1 MRQWVGVLLG
11 MLAVALLSGFTA
23 PPQETKDWDE
33 YDLKGT
39 VKSLRTIYYE
49 AAEANGEV
57 IKGERREAASFISGE
72 AESFVRFDS
81 TGHRLENSS
90 FGVDGRLLLR
100 RVFTYDS
107 LGNWVEGSAYSSD
120 GLIWQYFTVLDENQ
134 RVMGRERYEVGGKIL
149 EQVSYSYTPR
159 GYIAMEETS
168 SQSGKLVHTREYWY
182 NRRGN
187 LLRER
192 VRVNYQD
199 WREEWKKVSYAY
211 YPKSDLV
218 KKEVWRNS
226 EGFKEVNKYL
236 YDSNGNVLV
245 SRKYD
250 GKNTLT
256 DEWKYSYDE
265 YGNEIHKT
273 GADYTIPWRATWNSV
288 YEYDIYG
295 NWCKKIIYYTD
306 ANGNTAPQMV
316 IQRVIEYY
324 E

>member
-1 MRQWVGVLLG
+1 MRPLCDILSAVLVLL
-11 MLAVALLSGFTA
+11 LLSGFTA
-23 PPQETKDWDE
+23 PPQETKDRDE
-33 YDLKGT
+33 YGLRGA
-39 VKSLRTIYYE
+39 VKSTRTVYYAPKVME
-49 AAEANGEV
+49 GGEVKGNGREAVFPDGAAEL
-57 IKGERREAASFISGE
+57 
-72 AESFVRFDS
+72 FVRFDCEGRVVES
-81 TGHRLENSS
+81 TRL
-90 FGVDGRLLLR
+90 GADGKLIMQTLNR
-100 RVFTYDS
+100 YDS
-107 LGNWVEGSAYSSD
+107 LGNCVEESAYDSD

-192 VRVNYQD
+192 VRVNYED
-199 WREEWKKVSYAY
+199 WPEEWKRVSYAY
-211 YPKSDLV
+211 YPKSGLV

-226 EGFKEVNKYL
+226 KGSKEVNRYL
-236 YDSNGNVLV
+236 YNSSGNVLV

-265 YGNEIHKT
+265 YGNEIQKT
-273 GADYTIPWRATWNSV
+273 GADYTIPWEMSWNSV

-295 NWCKKIIYYTD
+295 NWCKKIIYCTD
-306 ANGNTAPQMV
+306 ANGTTAPQMV
-316 IQRVIEYY
+316 IERVIEYY